1 MTARKAA
8 AERFADTL
16 SQLQGSRG
24 VARRLLTL
32 TSNPD
37 FDLNQVVACLEA
49 DPALTAKTLR
59 VVNSSRYGLRQKVGG
74 VRQAAALLGQKSL
87 RLFAVSFS
95 VMDGLS
101 KGPAAPLLAG
111 YARRAVL
118 MASTAAR
125 LAKREPRAA
134 APDEAYT
141 GGLLAD
147 VGVLILAQYQP
158 KIYLPAYESCLHGPE
173 LVAAERDLFDLAH
186 PELGARFLSRW
197 GLPPAVVAAVAG
209 HHADPAWA
217 LAEQVADEAAAG
229 PTDEDSG
236 PGPRLAEAGRVGEML
251 RAADLFAAALADPSP
266 IRTRAAADMLRTSFG
281 VTDVAQLAAEV
292 AGDVADA
299 AEIFGVSAGP
309 VDASSF
315 SRPVAASA

>member
-37 FDLNQVVACLEA
+37 FDLKEVVACLEA

-59 VVNSSRYGLRQKVGG
+59 VVNSSRYGLRHKVGG

-95 VMDGLS
+95 VMDGLT
-101 KGPAAPLLAG
+101 KGSAAPLLAAHG
-111 YARRAVL
+111 RRAVL

-125 LAKREPRAA
+125 LAKREPNVCP
-134 APDEAYT
+134 PDEAYT

-158 KIYLPAYESCLHGPE
+158 KMYLPAYESCLHGPE
-173 LVAAERDLFDLAH
+173 LVAAERELFDLAH
-186 PELGARFLSRW
+186 PELGARFLGRW
-197 GLPPAVVAAVAG
+197 GLPASVVAAVAG
-209 HHADPAWA
+209 HHVDPAWMV
-217 LAEQVADEAAAG
+217 AEAVADGRTAPA
-229 PTDEDSG
+229 D
-236 PGPRLAEAGRVGEML
+236 AGRLGEML

-266 IRTRAAADMLRTSFG
+266 PRTLAAAELLRTSFG
-281 VTDVAQLAAEV
+281 VSDVAGLAAEV

-299 AEIFGVSAGP
+299 AEMFGVAAGA
-309 VDASSF
+309 VDASPF
-315 SRPVAASA
+315 ARPEAVPA